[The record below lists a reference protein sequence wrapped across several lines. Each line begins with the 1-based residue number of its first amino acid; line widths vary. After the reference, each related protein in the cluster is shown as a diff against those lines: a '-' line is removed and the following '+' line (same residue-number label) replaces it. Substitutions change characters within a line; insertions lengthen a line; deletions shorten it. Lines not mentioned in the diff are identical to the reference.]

1 MSLDECSLSPLFWIF
16 IPLVK
21 TTIVVFVLV
30 MLLIVFFPLFLFSE
44 TQRCTSGFKSM
55 ELFRVCLLIHQM
67 NCLLGAVF
75 PQKKDMKG
83 RLCAHLVGYVKIFCN
98 T

>member
-1 MSLDECSLSPLFWIF
+1 MFTISIVLDIHPSSEGHNCSVCISNAFNS
-16 IPLVK
+16 
-21 TTIVVFVLV
+21 
-30 MLLIVFFPLFLFSE
+30 FFPLFLFSE